1 MKKKVLLLDIDYT
14 VINTDSMID
23 FILYSLK
30 TKPLKTIIKIPYIF
44 ITLVGYALKLT
55 SLKKAKE
62 AVFSPIVDFSE
73 EELKEFF
80 DKKLK
85 VKINKN
91 IKDIIEK
98 SKKIQQ

>member
-1 MKKKVLLLDIDYT
+1 MGIKLPININVGGYMKKKVLLLDIDYT

-55 SLKKAKE
+55 SLKK
-62 AVFSPIVDFSE
+62 
-73 EELKEFF
+73 
-80 DKKLK
+80 DKRSC
-85 VKINKN
+85 I
-91 IKDIIEK
+91 
-98 SKKIQQ
+98 